1 MAIMDPGGI
10 PAGRAHLDPD
20 DRRLLLRMELFAEQ
34 GRFEEAQDLAE
45 ELWLEAVDAHKRL
58 YQGLANAFTAAAA
71 RAGLQRRGAREI
83 AGRTRRM
90 LEPYPRRV
98 LDLDLDALLDSLD
111 ALVER
116 GDGTLLMR
124 RQG

>member
-20 DRRLLLRMELFAEQ
+20 DRRLLLRMELCAQQ

>member
-1 MAIMDPGGI
+1 MAVMDPACI
-10 PAGRAHLDPD
+10 PAGRAHLDAD
-20 DRRLLLRMELFAEQ
+20 DRLRLLRMELCAEQ

-71 RAGLQRRGAREI
+71 RSALQRRGAREI
-83 AGRTRRM
+83 AARTRRM
-90 LEPYPRRV
+90 LAPYPRTV
-98 LDLDLDALLDSLD
+98 LDLELEAFLDSLD

>member
-1 MAIMDPGGI
+1 ME
-10 PAGRAHLDPD
+10 PALVPPDREHLDPE
-20 DRRLLLRMELFAEQ
+20 DRRRLLRMELCAEM

-45 ELWLEAVDAHKRL
+45 ELWLEAIDAHKHL

-71 RAGLQRRGAREI
+71 RTALQRRGAREI
-83 AGRTRRM
+83 AARTRRM
-90 LEPYPRRV
+90 LAPYPRQV
-98 LDLDLDALLDSLD
+98 VDLDLDALLDSLD